1 MKLRRDWGGSNFAA
15 CSRAFAVLP
24 LSSVPDK
31 TASRLRW
38 LKLVGSVEPL
48 CARLR
53 VSQSCNFVPFVL
65 SSFKCC
71 WKPFLLQILPGKCAF
86 LKITMVFQETGRGL
100 VENQN
105 RSLKTEKVLDGKLL
119 EKRSSFKISCA
130 KLNSRNH

>member
-48 CARLR
+48 SARLR
-53 VSQSCNFVPFVL
+53 VSQSCNFVSFVL
-65 SSFKCC
+65 SVVGS
-71 WKPFLLQILPGKCAF
+71 PFCYKFCL
-86 LKITMVFQETGRGL
+86 E
-100 VENQN
+100 
-105 RSLKTEKVLDGKLL
+105 SVL
-119 EKRSSFKISCA
+119 F
-130 KLNSRNH
+130 